1 MDLLSATL
9 TLILIMDPLGNIPMF
24 LSILNKIPDENRRRK
39 ILIRELLLALLVLL
53 VFLLMGR
60 HLLQWL
66 NLQPQSLRI
75 GGGIVLFLIV
85 IKMIFPPPSGGIMGQ
100 FPEGE
105 PLLVPLAV
113 PLLAGPSTLAMLILL
128 SSNAPEKWMSWLL
141 AVILA
146 WLLTSVV
153 MICSGSLL
161 RLLGEKGLVAVERLM
176 GSYLS
181 PFQCRC
187 CSTDSVTTCTNSW
200 NPHNPFF
207 IFIEGQFMHLNEGF
221 RPGNERRS
229 P

>member
-53 VFLLMGR
+53 IFLFLGR

-75 GGGIVLFLIV
+75 GGGIVLFLIS
-85 IKMIFPPPSGGIMGQ
+85 IKMIFPPSSGGIMGQ

-176 GSYLS
+176 GMVLVTLSVQMLLDGFSDYLRKLLES
-181 PFQCRC
+181 
-187 CSTDSVTTCTNSW
+187 S
-200 NPHNPFF
+200 
-207 IFIEGQFMHLNEGF
+207 
-221 RPGNERRS
+221 
-229 P
+229 

>member
-53 VFLLMGR
+53 VFLFLGR

-75 GGGIVLFLIV
+75 GGGIVLFLIA
-85 IKMIFPPPSGGIMGQ
+85 IKIIFPPPSGGNMGQ

-176 GSYLS
+176 GMVLVTLSVQMLLDGFSDYLRKLLES
-181 PFQCRC
+181 
-187 CSTDSVTTCTNSW
+187 S
-200 NPHNPFF
+200 
-207 IFIEGQFMHLNEGF
+207 
-221 RPGNERRS
+221 
-229 P
+229 

>member
-53 VFLLMGR
+53 IFLFLGR

-75 GGGIVLFLIV
+75 GGGIVLFLIAL
-85 IKMIFPPPSGGIMGQ
+85 KMIFPPSSGGIMGQ

-146 WLLTSVV
+146 WLLTSVI

-176 GSYLS
+176 GMVLVTLSVQMLLDGFSDYLRKLLES
-181 PFQCRC
+181 
-187 CSTDSVTTCTNSW
+187 S
-200 NPHNPFF
+200 
-207 IFIEGQFMHLNEGF
+207 
-221 RPGNERRS
+221 
-229 P
+229 

>member
-53 VFLLMGR
+53 IFLFLGR

-75 GGGIVLFLIV
+75 GGGIVLFLIAL
-85 IKMIFPPPSGGIMGQ
+85 KMIFPPPSGGIMGQ

-146 WLLTSVV
+146 WLLTSVI

-176 GSYLS
+176 GMVLVTLSVQMLLDGFSDYLRKLLES
-181 PFQCRC
+181 
-187 CSTDSVTTCTNSW
+187 S
-200 NPHNPFF
+200 
-207 IFIEGQFMHLNEGF
+207 
-221 RPGNERRS
+221 
-229 P
+229 

>member
-1 MDLLSATL
+1 MSMDLLSATL

-53 VFLLMGR
+53 IFLFLGR

-75 GGGIVLFLIV
+75 GGGIVLFLIAL
-85 IKMIFPPPSGGIMGQ
+85 KMIFPPLSGGIMGQ

-105 PLLVPLAV
+105 HLLVPLSV

-146 WLLTSVV
+146 WLLTSVI

-176 GSYLS
+176 GMVLVTLSVQMLLDGFSDYLRKLLES
-181 PFQCRC
+181 
-187 CSTDSVTTCTNSW
+187 S
-200 NPHNPFF
+200 
-207 IFIEGQFMHLNEGF
+207 
-221 RPGNERRS
+221 
-229 P
+229 

>member
-53 VFLLMGR
+53 IFLFLGR

-75 GGGIVLFLIV
+75 GGGIVLFLIAL
-85 IKMIFPPPSGGIMGQ
+85 KMIFPPPSGGIMGQ

-113 PLLAGPSTLAMLILL
+113 PLLAGPLHFGNADPAQQQCARKMDELA
-128 SSNAPEKWMSWLL
+128 S
-141 AVILA
+141 
-146 WLLTSVV
+146 
-153 MICSGSLL
+153 CSDT
-161 RLLGEKGLVAVERLM
+161 GLVADKRHHDLFRK
-176 GSYLS
+176 S
-181 PFQCRC
+181 PETPGRKR
-187 CSTDSVTTCTNSW
+187 TGRRRAVDGDGTCHS
-200 NPHNPFF
+200 FSADVA
-207 IFIEGQFMHLNEGF
+207 
-221 RPGNERRS
+221 RRIQ
-229 P
+229 

>member
-53 VFLLMGR
+53 VFLFLGR

-75 GGGIVLFLIV
+75 GGGIVLFLIS
-85 IKMIFPPPSGGIMGQ
+85 IKMIFPPLSGGIMGQ
-100 FPEGE
+100 FSEGE
-105 PLLVPLAV
+105 SLLVPLAV
-113 PLLAGPSTLAMLILL
+113 PLLAGPSTLVMLILL

-176 GSYLS
+176 GMVLVTLSVQMLLDGFSDYLS
-181 PFQCRC
+181 KLLE
-187 CSTDSVTTCTNSW
+187 SS
-200 NPHNPFF
+200 
-207 IFIEGQFMHLNEGF
+207 
-221 RPGNERRS
+221 
-229 P
+229 

>member
-53 VFLLMGR
+53 VFLFLGR

-75 GGGIVLFLIV
+75 GGGIVLFLIS
-85 IKMIFPPPSGGIMGQ
+85 IKMIFPPPSGSIMGQ
-100 FPEGE
+100 FQEGE

-146 WLLTSVV
+146 WLLTSIV

-176 GSYLS
+176 GMVLVTLSVQMLLDGFSDYLRKLLES
-181 PFQCRC
+181 
-187 CSTDSVTTCTNSW
+187 S
-200 NPHNPFF
+200 
-207 IFIEGQFMHLNEGF
+207 
-221 RPGNERRS
+221 
-229 P
+229 

>member
-9 TLILIMDPLGNIPMF
+9 TLILIKDPLGNIPMF

-53 VFLLMGR
+53 IFLFLGR

-75 GGGIVLFLIV
+75 GGGIVLFLIS
-85 IKMIFPPPSGGIMGQ
+85 IKMIFPTPSGGIMGQ

-113 PLLAGPSTLAMLILL
+113 LLLAGPSTLAMLILL

-141 AVILA
+141 AVIMA
-146 WLLTSVV
+146 WLLTSVI

-176 GSYLS
+176 GMVLVTLSVQMLLDGFSDYLRKLLES
-181 PFQCRC
+181 
-187 CSTDSVTTCTNSW
+187 S
-200 NPHNPFF
+200 
-207 IFIEGQFMHLNEGF
+207 
-221 RPGNERRS
+221 
-229 P
+229 

>member
-53 VFLLMGR
+53 IFLFLGR

-75 GGGIVLFLIV
+75 GGGIVLFLIAL
-85 IKMIFPPPSGGIMGQ
+85 KMIFPHPSGGIMGQ

-176 GSYLS
+176 GMVLVTLSVQMLLDGFSDYLRKLMES
-181 PFQCRC
+181 
-187 CSTDSVTTCTNSW
+187 S
-200 NPHNPFF
+200 
-207 IFIEGQFMHLNEGF
+207 
-221 RPGNERRS
+221 
-229 P
+229 

>member
-1 MDLLSATL
+1 
-9 TLILIMDPLGNIPMF
+9 MDPFGNIPMF

-39 ILIRELLLALLVLL
+39 ILIRELLMALLVLL
-53 VFLLMGR
+53 VFLFLGR

-75 GGGIVLFLIV
+75 GGGIVLFLIA
-85 IKMIFPPPSGGIMGQ
+85 IKMIFPPPSVGIMGQ

-113 PLLAGPSTLAMLILL
+113 SLLAGPSTLAMLILL

-141 AVILA
+141 AVIMA
-146 WLLTSVV
+146 WLLTSVI

-176 GSYLS
+176 GMVLVTLSVQMLLDGFSDYLRKLLES
-181 PFQCRC
+181 
-187 CSTDSVTTCTNSW
+187 S
-200 NPHNPFF
+200 
-207 IFIEGQFMHLNEGF
+207 
-221 RPGNERRS
+221 
-229 P
+229 

>member
-53 VFLLMGR
+53 VFLFLGR

-75 GGGIVLFLIV
+75 GGGIVLFLIA
-85 IKMIFPPPSGGIMGQ
+85 IKMIFPPSSGGIMGQ

-176 GSYLS
+176 GMVLVTLSVQMLLDGFSDYLRKLLES
-181 PFQCRC
+181 
-187 CSTDSVTTCTNSW
+187 S
-200 NPHNPFF
+200 
-207 IFIEGQFMHLNEGF
+207 
-221 RPGNERRS
+221 
-229 P
+229 

>member
-53 VFLLMGR
+53 VFLFLGR

-75 GGGIVLFLIV
+75 GGGIVLFLIS
-85 IKMIFPPPSGGIMGQ
+85 IKMIFPPTSGGIMGQ

-176 GSYLS
+176 GMVLVTLSVQMLLDGFSDYLRKLLES
-181 PFQCRC
+181 
-187 CSTDSVTTCTNSW
+187 S
-200 NPHNPFF
+200 
-207 IFIEGQFMHLNEGF
+207 
-221 RPGNERRS
+221 
-229 P
+229 

>member
-53 VFLLMGR
+53 IFLFLGR

-75 GGGIVLFLIV
+75 GGGIVLFLIAL
-85 IKMIFPPPSGGIMGQ
+85 KMIFPLPSGGIMGK
-100 FPEGE
+100 FSEGE

-176 GSYLS
+176 GMVLVTLSVQMLLDGFSDYLRKLLES
-181 PFQCRC
+181 
-187 CSTDSVTTCTNSW
+187 S
-200 NPHNPFF
+200 
-207 IFIEGQFMHLNEGF
+207 
-221 RPGNERRS
+221 
-229 P
+229 

>member
-53 VFLLMGR
+53 IFLFLGR

-75 GGGIVLFLIV
+75 GGGIVLFLIAL
-85 IKMIFPPPSGGIMGQ
+85 KMILPAPSGGILGQ

-146 WLLTSVV
+146 WLLTSVI

-161 RLLGEKGLVAVERLM
+161 RLLGEKGLVAIERLM
-176 GSYLS
+176 GMVLVTLSVQMLLDGFSDYLRKLLES
-181 PFQCRC
+181 
-187 CSTDSVTTCTNSW
+187 S
-200 NPHNPFF
+200 
-207 IFIEGQFMHLNEGF
+207 
-221 RPGNERRS
+221 
-229 P
+229 